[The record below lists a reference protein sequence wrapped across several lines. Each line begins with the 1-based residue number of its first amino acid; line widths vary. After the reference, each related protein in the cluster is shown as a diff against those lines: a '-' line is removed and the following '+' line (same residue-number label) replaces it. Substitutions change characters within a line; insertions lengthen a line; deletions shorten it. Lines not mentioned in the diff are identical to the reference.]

1 MSNSAFEQNVI
12 ALVWDCDKTL
22 ISSYMQEPLFRY
34 FNIDGAKFWA
44 EVNALKAR
52 YGAQGISVNSDTCY
66 LNHILTY
73 VKAGIFKGL
82 SNKLLREFG
91 KELKFYPGLPD
102 FFGEIKKLI
111 EEDPKY
117 MAFDIRVEHYV
128 VSTGFAETI
137 KGSAIAPYVDGVF
150 GCEFIEDVL
159 QPGFL
164 DGNITL
170 GSIDH
175 KGLQNDAV
183 SNVTLGSIDHKG
195 LQNDA
200 VSNVPLGS
208 IDHKGLQNDA
218 VSNVT
223 LGSIDH
229 KGLQNDAVSNVT
241 LGSIDHKGFQNDA
254 VSNVTLEGG
263 TTDRVQ
269 EISQIACALDNTS
282 KTRYLFEINKGSNK
296 YPETIDVNSSIAREV
311 RRVPFQ
317 NMVYIADGPSDVP
330 AFSILNYNG
339 GSTFAVYP
347 KGDVKGFKQVDAL
360 RRDGRVQ
367 MFGEADYSPAT
378 QSWMWLTEKARAI
391 ADKIVEVKQAAIKN
405 SAGAPPTHLN

>member
-1 MSNSAFEQNVI
+1 MANSAFEQNII
-12 ALVWDCDKTL
+12 AMVWDCDKTL
-22 ISSYMQEPLFRY
+22 ISAYMQDPLFRH
-34 FNIDGAKFWA
+34 FNVDGGKFWA
-44 EVNALKAR
+44 EVNALKSR

-82 SNKLLREFG
+82 NNRLLREFG
-91 KELKFYPGLPD
+91 SELKFYPGLPD
-102 FFGEIKKLI
+102 FFGEVKRLI
-111 EEDPKY
+111 EDDPKY
-117 MAFDIRVEHYV
+117 KAFDIRLEHYV

-137 KGSAIAPYVDGVF
+137 RGSAIAPYVEGIF

-164 DGNITL
+164 D
-170 GSIDH
+170 SPRH
-175 KGLQNDAV
+175 SECSEESSDA
-183 SNVTLGSIDHKG
+183 S
-195 LQNDA
+195 
-200 VSNVPLGS
+200 
-208 IDHKGLQNDA
+208 
-218 VSNVT
+218 
-223 LGSIDH
+223 
-229 KGLQNDAVSNVT
+229 
-241 LGSIDHKGFQNDA
+241 
-254 VSNVTLEGG
+254 
-263 TTDRVQ
+263 R
-269 EISQIACALDNTS
+269 EISQVACALDNTS

-330 AFSILNYNG
+330 AFSILNNNG

-391 ADKIVEVKQAAIKN
+391 ADRIVATKQAAIKN
-405 SAGAPPTHLN
+405 SAGAPPTHLQ

>member
-1 MSNSAFEQNVI
+1 MAQSAFEQNVI

-22 ISSYMQEPLFRY
+22 ISSYMQEPLFRH
-34 FNIDGAKFWA
+34 FNVDGGKFWA
-44 EVNALKAR
+44 EVNALKVR

-66 LNHILTY
+66 LNHVLTY
-73 VKAGIFKGL
+73 VKAGLFKGL

-117 MAFDIRVEHYV
+117 KAFDIRVEHYV

-137 KGSAIAPYVDGVF
+137 KGSAIAPFVDGVF

-164 DGNITL
+164 DGNVSL
-170 GSIDH
+170 DSIDH
-175 KGLQNDAV
+175 KGLQNDTA
-183 SNVTLGSIDHKG
+183 
-195 LQNDA
+195 A
-200 VSNVPLGS
+200 
-208 IDHKGLQNDA
+208 
-218 VSNVT
+218 
-223 LGSIDH
+223 
-229 KGLQNDAVSNVT
+229 
-241 LGSIDHKGFQNDA
+241 
-254 VSNVTLEGG
+254 NVTLEGG
-263 TTDRVQ
+263 TTDRVH

-282 KTRYLFEINKGSNK
+282 KTRYIFEINKGSNK
-296 YPETIDVNSSIAREV
+296 YPETIDVNSTIAREV

-330 AFSILNYNG
+330 AFSILNTNG

>member
-1 MSNSAFEQNVI
+1 MANSAFEQNVI

-22 ISSYMQEPLFRY
+22 ISSYMQDPLFRY
-34 FNIDGAKFWA
+34 FNVDGGKFWT

-82 SNKLLREFG
+82 SNRLLREFG
-91 KELKFYPGLPD
+91 KELVFYPGLPD
-102 FFGEIKKLI
+102 FFGEVKKLI

-117 MAFDIRVEHYV
+117 KAFDIRVEHYV

-164 DGNITL
+164 DDTRSQAP
-170 GSIDH
+170 GS
-175 KGLQNDAV
+175 GSEE
-183 SNVTLGSIDHKG
+183 SN
-195 LQNDA
+195 
-200 VSNVPLGS
+200 
-208 IDHKGLQNDA
+208 
-218 VSNVT
+218 
-223 LGSIDH
+223 
-229 KGLQNDAVSNVT
+229 
-241 LGSIDHKGFQNDA
+241 
-254 VSNVTLEGG
+254 
-263 TTDRVQ
+263 

-282 KTRYLFEINKGSNK
+282 KTRYIFEINKGSNK
-296 YPETIDVNSSIAREV
+296 YPETIDVNSTIAREV

-347 KGDVKGFKQVDAL
+347 RGDVKGFKQVETL

-378 QSWMWLTEKARAI
+378 QSWMWLTEKARTI
-391 ADKIVEVKQAAIKN
+391 ADKIVEAKQAAIKN